1 MRSLFLLFIA
11 VFCVLVSCSETKEDD
26 VVIGFIE
33 GLSGPFANIGEVA
46 LRHLEL
52 EVEAV
57 NRSGNLPEG
66 VRMRILSFDN
76 KTNPQEALLA
86 FRSALDAGV
95 DYVFQ
100 GNSSSVA
107 TALTDAIA
115 KHNRRNPS
123 KPVIFINYAALD
135 PALTNEN
142 CEQSHFRFDADVSM
156 KMAALTEYIAVREDI
171 ESVYLINQDYS
182 YGQAV
187 ATSARLMLEK
197 KRPDLRIAG
206 DDLHPIGRVKDF
218 SPYVAKIK
226 SSGAQA
232 IVTGNW
238 GSDLTLLIKSAR
250 QMGVD
255 VDFFTFNIGMTGGV
269 STIGE
274 AGIERVHQITNW
286 HANINEQTK
295 NNANLY
301 RSRYPDVFEDAYYGS
316 VRRAVRMLEKAMI
329 ESRSTDPV
337 KVGLMLKNM
346 SLTDDTGLV
355 VMREDNHQLLQP
367 LFVSKLVRI
376 SSENGL
382 IGVEDAG
389 LGFETVAEI
398 SAEKTRMPTT
408 CRFE

>member
-1 MRSLFLLFIA
+1 MRLLYLVFAFIL
-11 VFCVLVSCSETKEDD
+11 CCQVSCSETNKEIK
-26 VVIGFIE
+26 IGFVE

-57 NRSGNLPEG
+57 NRRGSLPDG
-66 VRMRILSFDN
+66 VRITVLPFDN

-95 DYVFQ
+95 SYVFQ

-123 KPVIFINYAALD
+123 QPVLFINYAALD
-135 PALTNEN
+135 PALTNEH
-142 CEQSHFRFDADVSM
+142 CEKSHFRFDADVNM

-171 ESVYLINQDYS
+171 KSVYLINQDYS

-187 ATSARLMLEK
+187 ADAARSMLK
-197 KRPDLRIAG
+197 QKRPDLRIVG

-218 SPYVAKIK
+218 SPYIAKIK

-250 QMGVD
+250 QMGGD
-255 VDFFTFNIGMTGGV
+255 VDFFTFNVGMTGGV

-274 AGIERVHQITNW
+274 AGVERVHQITNW

-295 NNANLY
+295 ANAVLY
-301 RSRYPDVFEDAYYGS
+301 RNRYPDAFEDAYYGS

-329 ESRSTDPV
+329 ESGSADAV
-337 KVGLMLKNM
+337 EVGSVLRDM

-355 VMREDNHQLLQP
+355 SMRRDNHQLLQP
-367 LFVSKLVRI
+367 LFVSKLVRT
-376 SSENGL
+376 SPDNDL
-382 IGVEDAG
+382 LGVENSG
-389 LGFETVAEI
+389 LGFKTVAQI
-398 SAEKTRMPTT
+398 PAEKTHMPTT
-408 CRFE
+408 CQFE

>member
-1 MRSLFLLFIA
+1 MRSLYLLFIA
-11 VFCVLVSCSETKEDD
+11 VFCALVSCSDTNDE
-26 VVIGFIE
+26 VVIGYVE

-57 NRSGNLPEG
+57 NRSGNLPG
-66 VRMRILSFDN
+66 SVRMRILPFDN

-86 FRSALDAGV
+86 FRAALDAGV

-123 KPVIFINYAALD
+123 NPVIFMNYAALD
-135 PALTNEN
+135 PALTNEH
-142 CEQSHFRFDADVSM
+142 CEQSHFRFDADVNM

-187 ATSARLMLEK
+187 ATSARSMLK
-197 KRPDLRIAG
+197 QKRPDLRIAG
-206 DDLHPIGRVKDF
+206 DDLHPIGRIKDF

-255 VDFFTFNIGMTGGV
+255 IDFFTFNVGMTGGV

-274 AGIERVHQITNW
+274 AGIERVYQITNW

-329 ESRSTDPV
+329 ESDSTSPAD
-337 KVGLMLKNM
+337 VGRALKNM

-355 VMREDNHQLLQP
+355 SMREDNHQLLQP

-376 SSENGL
+376 SAENGL
-382 IGVEDAG
+382 IGVEDVG

-398 SAEKTRMPTT
+398 YAEKTRMPTT
-408 CRFE
+408 CQFE